1 LPESIVFLVL
11 AVAFVLAAAVGRLPI
26 GISLVVAAVAGTLVA
41 GEGLPVRHL
50 IEGSFGYFDVIVI
63 ILTAILFMKV
73 LQASGALDSLAA
85 FLLRTFHRRK
95 ALLLFTSTII
105 VMFPGMITGSSTV
118 AVLAAGPLVAPVLMK
133 LGLSR
138 LKTGAFIAMA
148 GILGMIAPPINIL
161 VMIMGGGVD
170 MPYVGV
176 NLPLLFLVIPPA
188 IAIPLWIGMK
198 DVRVVDLEELNAIL
212 PKSFFPEYGWRLY
225 LPLALVL
232 GLMVF
237 QRTLVLFMP
246 DIGIPGI
253 FLAGSLLGIFCGR
266 RFNFWTTTQ
275 RAVHEAMP
283 ILAILAGVGMF
294 IQVMTLTG
302 ARGWI
307 VVSLLSMPAELLYPA
322 MAFGGMAFGGVSSY
336 GSASILGVPFILALI
351 EKNAILTSTALS
363 AIVGLGDLVPPT
375 ALAGIFAAQ
384 VVGEKN
390 YIKIV
395 RYCIVPAIFI
405 LAMGLGVLLFASHL
419 EGLLL

>member
-1 LPESIVFLVL
+1 
-11 AVAFVLAAAVGRLPI
+11 
-26 GISLVVAAVAGTLVA
+26 
-41 GEGLPVRHL
+41 
-50 IEGSFGYFDVIVI
+50 
-63 ILTAILFMKV
+63 
-73 LQASGALDSLAA
+73 
-85 FLLRTFHRRK
+85 
-95 ALLLFTSTII
+95 
-105 VMFPGMITGSSTV
+105 MFPGMITGSPTV

-188 IAIPLWIGMK
+188 IAIPLWIGYR
-198 DVRVVDLEELNAIL
+198 DVKVMELEELQAIL
-212 PKSFFPEYGWRLY
+212 PRSYFQEYGWRLY
-225 LPLALVL
+225 LPLVLVL

-237 QRTLVLFMP
+237 QRTLVLFIP

-266 RFNFWTTTQ
+266 KFNFWTTTQ
-275 RAVHEAMP
+275 TAVKEAMP
-283 ILAILAGVGMF
+283 ILAILAGVGTF

-351 EKNAILTSTALS
+351 EKNAILTSMPSRPSWDWGTWFPPRPW
-363 AIVGLGDLVPPT
+363 LGSSRPRWW
-375 ALAGIFAAQ
+375 
-384 VVGEKN
+384 
-390 YIKIV
+390 V
-395 RYCIVPAIFI
+395 RRIT
-405 LAMGLGVLLFASHL
+405 
-419 EGLLL
+419 

>member
-1 LPESIVFLVL
+1 MPESIVFLVL

-26 GISLVVAAVAGTLVA
+26 GISLVVAAVAGALVA

-225 LPLALVL
+225 LPLVLVL

-390 YIKIV
+390 YFKIV

>member
-1 LPESIVFLVL
+1 MPESIVFLVL

>member
-1 LPESIVFLVL
+1 MPESIVFLVL

-26 GISLVVAAVAGTLVA
+26 GISLVVAAVAGALVA

>member
-1 LPESIVFLVL
+1 M
-11 AVAFVLAAAVGRLPI
+11 AAAVGKLPI
-26 GISLVVAAVAGTLVA
+26 GISLVVAAVAGALVA

-50 IEGSFGYFDVIVI
+50 LEGSFGYFDVIVI

-85 FLLRTFHRRK
+85 FLLRTFRKRK
-95 ALLLFTSTII
+95 ALLLFTSTVI

-188 IAIPLWIGMK
+188 IAIPLWIGYR
-198 DVRVVDLEELNAIL
+198 DVKVMELEELQAIL
-212 PKSFFPEYGWRLY
+212 PRSYFQEYGWRLY
-225 LPLALVL
+225 LPLVLVL

-237 QRTLVLFMP
+237 QRTLVLFIP

-266 RFNFWTTTQ
+266 KFNFWTTTQ
-275 RAVHEAMP
+275 TAVKEAMP

-384 VVGEKN
+384 VVDEKN
-390 YIKIV
+390 YMKIV
-395 RYCIVPAIFI
+395 RYCIVPAVFI
-405 LAMGLGVLLFASHL
+405 LVMGLGVLLFASHL
-419 EGLLL
+419 EGFLL